1 MSRDTR
7 VLLDGGTATELQ
19 RHGIELD
26 LPWLTSAPLLTPDG
40 RAVLE
45 RVHAD
50 YIAAGARVISAN
62 TFRVN
67 LRAVRRAGGVE
78 STARMLLGRA
88 VSVARAAR
96 DRSGTDA
103 RVAVSMAP
111 VEDCYQPSLVPDDAD
126 LAREHRWFAD
136 TAAEL
141 GAELVLVET
150 MNSIREAVIA
160 TRSAVSAGLVPW
172 VSFVC
177 SDGAWLLSGEDL
189 RTAVRAVEDAGA
201 RAVLVNCTEIGSIE
215 ACLVAL
221 RATANGMIGVY
232 PNVEDRTALP
242 DWTHVAHH
250 VPVRQGAAEL
260 VGLMRQ
266 WIADHDLDIIGAC
279 CGSTPEHI
287 AALHSLV
294 GPGGGGPMPAA
305 STTQGYDGSAE

>member
-1 MSRDTR
+1 MSGGNR

-26 LPWLTSAPLLTPDG
+26 LPWLTSTPLLTPDG

-45 RVHAD
+45 RVHTD
-50 YIAAGARVISAN
+50 YIEAGARVISAN

-111 VEDCYQPSLVPDDAD
+111 VEDCYQPSLVPADAHLD
-126 LAREHRWFAD
+126 REHRWFAE
-136 TAAEL
+136 TAAEV

-177 SDGAWLLSGEDL
+177 TDGAWLLSGEDL
-189 RTAVRAVEDAGA
+189 RIAVRAVEDAGA
-201 RAVLVNCTEIGSIE
+201 RAVLVNCTEIGSIQ
-215 ACLVAL
+215 ACLEAL

-250 VPVRQGAAEL
+250 VPVRQTAAEL
-260 VGLMRQ
+260 ADLMRQ

-294 GPGGGGPMPAA
+294 GPGGGGP
-305 STTQGYDGSAE
+305 TE